1 MSGSVDCTLMRT
13 EQDDSDHAQAIVFV
27 TEFERIADLL
37 VADLENPRTPAKQ
50 LAGLRDELYQVRA
63 QIRRL
68 EDAYG
73 LRNSVRERG

>member
-1 MSGSVDCTLMRT
+1 MRT

-27 TEFERIADLL
+27 AEFERIADVL
-37 VADLENPRTPAKQ
+37 VADLENPRTPSKQ

-73 LRNSVRERG
+73 LRASVRERG